1 VTPDPY
7 ALFELSRDPRPPDYA
22 LDYVRFVLEDSDI
35 EHPIVVSARIRPDW
49 LAAVAADIGVIEL
62 PLEQA
67 IESFA

>member
-1 VTPDPY
+1 
-7 ALFELSRDPRPPDYA
+7 
-22 LDYVRFVLEDSDI
+22 VRFVLEDSDI

-49 LAAVAADIGVIEL
+49 LTAVAADIGVIEL